1 MNVEFAL
8 FARIATRC
16 GEIVEE
22 PGAPEVLVTIYQG
35 ACAQPLARYLAAMT
49 KVDDATTRVNN
60 AESGLER
67 LLEDMDQQ
75 FRIARSAVGAML
87 PDTKLPATLKSQ
99 TTDTDKRKAIERL
112 VALITPH
119 AGQPWADTL
128 LQGKFGQTA
137 AVAIQQLNESIEA
150 QNALQKA
157 KTDRAGSFDAA
168 WSAYMRFKRLV
179 RNTLGSTSRQY
190 RRIHVRAASGI
201 EEEEETSGPTDAG
214 RAPPASAPASGAA

>member
-1 MNVEFAL
+1 MNIEFAV

-22 PGAPEVLVTIYQG
+22 PGAPEVLVTVYQG

-49 KVDDATTRVNN
+49 EVDDATTRVNN
-60 AESGLER
+60 AESGLTR
-67 LLEDMDQQ
+67 LLEEMDQQ

-87 PDTKLPATLKSQ
+87 PDTKLPAPLRSQ

-112 VALITPH
+112 IDLITPH

-137 AVAIQQLNESIEA
+137 AVAIPQLNESVEA

-157 KTDRAGSFDAA
+157 KADRSGAFDEG

-201 EEEEETSGPTDAG
+201 EEEETPGPVDAG
-214 RAPPASAPASGAA
+214 SASPFSASAPGAA